1 METEKTYLAIDLK
14 SFYASVECVDRDLD
28 PLTADLVVADL
39 TRTEKTI
46 CLAVSP
52 SLKAKGVRN
61 RCRMFE
67 IPKRL
72 REGIVVAPPRMARY
86 IQKSAE
92 IYGIYLNWVSPEDV
106 HVYSVDE
113 AFLDVT
119 HYLRLYGCTG
129 RELGER
135 IRSDVTSRTGIPA
148 TCGMGTNLYLAKVAL
163 DISAKHRADFFG
175 ELDEERYRET
185 LWNHRPITDFWRVG
199 GGTARRLHEMGI
211 DTMGQLALSPTEPL
225 YQEFGIDAE
234 ILIDHA
240 WGIEPVEIS
249 DIKSYRSKA
258 HSLSS
263 AQVLSSDRDF
273 EGALLIAKEM
283 ADALTLELVES
294 GLVASSLTI
303 GVGYAAS
310 DEQKAAIRT
319 ALKSQAAGEHGVS
332 WRTHLRAT
340 FAHGTTTLVS
350 PTSSL
355 SEIAAEIAPLFARTV
370 EHGRPIHR
378 VMVTLGGVEQRGGA
392 GQQMD
397 LFSDAEARERER
409 ARQEAINSIKRKFGK
424 NSLLRG
430 MDLLPGATARERN
443 AQIGG
448 HRSGEQ

>member
-199 GGTARRLHEMGI
+199 GGTARRLHEMRI
-211 DTMGQLALSPTEPL
+211 DTMDSSRSPPPSPSTRSSASTPRSSSTTPGASSPWRFRTSSPTVP
-225 YQEFGIDAE
+225 
-234 ILIDHA
+234 
-240 WGIEPVEIS
+240 
-249 DIKSYRSKA
+249 R
-258 HSLSS
+258 
-263 AQVLSSDRDF
+263 
-273 EGALLIAKEM
+273 
-283 ADALTLELVES
+283 
-294 GLVASSLTI
+294 
-303 GVGYAAS
+303 
-310 DEQKAAIRT
+310 RT
-319 ALKSQAAGEHGVS
+319 PS
-332 WRTHLRAT
+332 
-340 FAHGTTTLVS
+340 
-350 PTSSL
+350 
-355 SEIAAEIAPLFARTV
+355 
-370 EHGRPIHR
+370 
-378 VMVTLGGVEQRGGA
+378 
-392 GQQMD
+392 
-397 LFSDAEARERER
+397 R
-409 ARQEAINSIKRKFGK
+409 ARRC
-424 NSLLRG
+424 
-430 MDLLPGATARERN
+430 
-443 AQIGG
+443 
-448 HRSGEQ
+448 